1 MEETGENEAS
11 FCIVITKS
19 DVSKMRRAKKNA
31 SWTYRRDVVRWMGEM
46 SVSNTPFPE
55 EMGGQMPTRGIMLD

>member
-31 SWTYRRDVVRWMGEM
+31 SWTYRRDVVRRMGEM

>member
-1 MEETGENEAS
+1 
-11 FCIVITKS
+11 
-19 DVSKMRRAKKNA
+19 MRRAKKNA
-31 SWTYRRDVVRWMGEM
+31 NWTYRRDVFRWMGEM